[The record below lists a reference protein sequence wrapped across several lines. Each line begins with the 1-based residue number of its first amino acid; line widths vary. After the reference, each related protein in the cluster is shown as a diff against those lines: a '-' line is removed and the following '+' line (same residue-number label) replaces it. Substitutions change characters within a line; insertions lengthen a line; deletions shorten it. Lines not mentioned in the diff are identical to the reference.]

1 MHALY
6 LADTAPS
13 VGLQAF
19 SYIMARASEIDDKT
33 LEFSRSLF
41 RGALEHQEKIDEKIK
56 ETAKNWPLARM
67 AAVDRSLLRLAAYEI
82 LFCPETP
89 VNVIIDEAIEIARKY
104 STEDSTRFINGILDK
119 LKELRAAGNGS
130 QKSAG

>member
-13 VGLQAF
+13 VGLKAF
-19 SYIMARASEIDDKT
+19 PWIMASTSEIDDKT
-33 LEFSRSLF
+33 LEFSRALF
-41 RGALEHQEKIDEKIK
+41 KGALEHQDPIDEKIK
-56 ETAKNWPLARM
+56 DTAKNWPLARM
-67 AAVDRSLLRLAAYEI
+67 AAVDRSLLRLAAYEL

-130 QKSAG
+130 KKSAG